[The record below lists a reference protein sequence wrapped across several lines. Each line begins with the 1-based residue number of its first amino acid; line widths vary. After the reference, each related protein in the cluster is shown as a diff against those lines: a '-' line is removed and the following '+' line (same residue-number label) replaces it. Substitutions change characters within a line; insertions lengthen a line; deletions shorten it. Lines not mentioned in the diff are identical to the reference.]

1 MQDYSTT
8 VEYQGTL
15 IAVIP
20 IGYVQRTTWEST
32 IAFKGVEGQTINLK
46 NLGNTEQDYIICY
59 LTIYK

>member
-20 IGYVQRTTWEST
+20 IGYVPRTTWEST
-32 IAFKGVEGQTINLK
+32 IVFKGVEGQTINLK

>member
-1 MQDYSTT
+1 MSVQSSFTSS
-8 VEYQGTL
+8 GTFSYV
-15 IAVIP
+15 VISSERP
-20 IGYVQRTTWEST
+20 T